1 MTHMHINIWDVQL
14 YITGIVESSFLLK
27 SRCVLF
33 NVVLLESKFIGILE
47 TQILELDFSIKTEY
61 VWWGEGL

>member
-14 YITGIVESSFLLK
+14 YITVIVESSFLLK